1 MCRALA
7 ASGTL
12 CVIDDSN
19 VVIHMDRIELTLLC
33 AERTSDTACLTDFLD
48 SRSLVVGAALYEV
61 VCLVR
66 NKLDQVTRT
75 SLRALTAGNALLL
88 VDNGNAVYNMDC
100 VELTCLYTASGTEAS
115 VVTSLGSAARNCIC
129 NLVAVINTVVI
140 VFNSRLIAG
149 TFTFYKRNFLLSGT
163 SLNAHNR
170 SDLLAYRSA
179 VDRTLINFCFALP
192 ICGR

>member
-1 MCRALA
+1 MCRAL
-7 ASGTL
+7 S
-12 CVIDDSN
+12 
-19 VVIHMDRIELTLLC
+19 
-33 AERTSDTACLTDFLD
+33 
-48 SRSLVVGAALYEV
+48 
-61 VCLVR
+61 
-66 NKLDQVTRT
+66 
-75 SLRALTAGNALLL
+75 RALTAGNALLL
-88 VDNGNAVYNMDC
+88 VDNGNAVYNMDR
-100 VELTCLYTASGTEAS
+100 VELTCLYTASGTETS
-115 VVTSLGSAARNCIC
+115 VVTSLGAAARNCIC

-179 VDRTLINFCFALP
+179 ADRTLINFCFALP